1 MLLRIG
7 STLGGNSMAATVAA
21 DVLLF
26 GALLLSWSK
35 DVTFGR
41 STEGSDVVEGGDVTI
56 TLSIS
61 VVPNKFLLHFANP
74 GFSVLSTVLSCV
86 SCCSFCS
93 C

>member
-41 STEGSDVVEGGDVTI
+41 STEGSDVVEGGVNESLQGPLQLADLHIELNVI
-56 TLSIS
+56 PVELI
-61 VVPNKFLLHFANP
+61 VVVA
-74 GFSVLSTVLSCV
+74 
-86 SCCSFCS
+86 
-93 C
+93 